1 MIGYSIIKLL
11 DLYATLLV
19 VRILLTWFPNIKW
32 ENQPFAALK
41 KVADIYLDQ
50 FRKVIPPVGILDI
63 SPIVAFIVLSLIRFL
78 LIKIFV
84 AIGI

>member
-41 KVADIYLDQ
+41 KVADIYLEQ

-78 LIKIFV
+78 LIKILV
-84 AIGI
+84 VIGI

>member
-19 VRILLTWFPNIKW
+19 VRVLLTWFPIKW

-41 KVADIYLDQ
+41 KVADIYLEQ

-84 AIGI
+84 VIGI